1 MLSIVQAES
10 EETLARVQELF
21 REYADSL
28 GINLCFQDFEK
39 ELAGLPGDYAPPAGR
54 LYLAFEEARPAG
66 CVGLRKISA
75 DVCEMKRL
83 YVRPLYRGKGVGRRL
98 ALTLIEDARKIG
110 YSRMFLDTV
119 PSMKRAIALYRSL
132 GFKPIAPYRHSPI
145 EDAMFMELRLT

>member
-1 MLSIVQAES
+1 MLTIVQAEFH
-10 EETLARVQELF
+10 ENLAQVRELF

-28 GINLCFQDFEK
+28 GFDLCFQDFEK

-83 YVRPLYRGKGVGRRL
+83 YVRPLDRGKGVGRRL
-98 ALTLIEDARKIG
+98 AMTLIEDARKIG

-119 PSMKRAIALYRSL
+119 RSMKRAIALYGSL
-132 GFKPIAPYRHSPI
+132 GFKPIEPYRHNPI
-145 EDAMFMELRLT
+145 EDAMFKELRLT